1 MPSGRKV
8 FLKEFFVL
16 ALPIM
21 LQQLSGTILNICDTI
36 MVGKISD
43 KAISAVTVANKTYL
57 IYALFIYGIS
67 SGIMMFM
74 SQYYGAKKYKLAKN
88 TLKFGLEVCIIIT
101 AIFVIAIVLFPTF
114 FIHIFVSGKE
124 ILDLGTQ
131 YIRIVVWSY
140 IPMALSQILAVY
152 FRVFKKQ
159 NIPGVMS
166 MVSVGLNILFNYM
179 LIYGKLGMPRL
190 EIEGA
195 ALATTVARYL
205 EFMFLFTILM
215 LFHNGKEIF

>member
-101 AIFVIAIVLFPTF
+101 AIP
-114 FIHIFVSGKE
+114 S
-124 ILDLGTQ
+124 IL
-131 YIRIVVWSY
+131 
-140 IPMALSQILAVY
+140 
-152 FRVFKKQ
+152 
-159 NIPGVMS
+159 
-166 MVSVGLNILFNYM
+166 GLL
-179 LIYGKLGMPRL
+179 YGP
-190 EIEGA
+190 ISPW
-195 ALATTVARYL
+195 
-205 EFMFLFTILM
+205 
-215 LFHNGKEIF
+215 H

>member
-88 TLKFGLEVCIIIT
+88 TLKFG
-101 AIFVIAIVLFPTF
+101 
-114 FIHIFVSGKE
+114 
-124 ILDLGTQ
+124 
-131 YIRIVVWSY
+131 
-140 IPMALSQILAVY
+140 
-152 FRVFKKQ
+152 
-159 NIPGVMS
+159 
-166 MVSVGLNILFNYM
+166 
-179 LIYGKLGMPRL
+179 
-190 EIEGA
+190 
-195 ALATTVARYL
+195 
-205 EFMFLFTILM
+205 
-215 LFHNGKEIF
+215 

>member
-74 SQYYGAKKYKLAKN
+74 SQYNSNICYCN
-88 TLKFGLEVCIIIT
+88 C
-101 AIFVIAIVLFPTF
+101 TF
-114 FIHIFVSGKE
+114 SNFFYTYLCERKR
-124 ILDLGTQ
+124 D
-131 YIRIVVWSY
+131 IRFRY
-140 IPMALSQILAVY
+140 PVY
-152 FRVFKKQ
+152 
-159 NIPGVMS
+159 
-166 MVSVGLNILFNYM
+166 
-179 LIYGKLGMPRL
+179 
-190 EIEGA
+190 
-195 ALATTVARYL
+195 
-205 EFMFLFTILM
+205 
-215 LFHNGKEIF
+215 

>member
-101 AIFVIAIVLFPTF
+101 AIFVIAIVLFPTPE
-114 FIHIFVSGKE
+114 GPLK
-124 ILDLGTQ
+124 
-131 YIRIVVWSY
+131 RI
-140 IPMALSQILAVY
+140 A
-152 FRVFKKQ
+152 
-159 NIPGVMS
+159 
-166 MVSVGLNILFNYM
+166 
-179 LIYGKLGMPRL
+179 
-190 EIEGA
+190 
-195 ALATTVARYL
+195 
-205 EFMFLFTILM
+205 
-215 LFHNGKEIF
+215 